1 MYDVIQVIAGH
12 RLEKPEHCPQQVYE
26 LMRSCWMAVSINL
39 AESIICIIDIMST
52 IFLSYIIGRT

>member
-39 AESIICIIDIMST
+39 AESIICIIDIMIT
-52 IFLSYIIGRT
+52 IFLSYIIGWT